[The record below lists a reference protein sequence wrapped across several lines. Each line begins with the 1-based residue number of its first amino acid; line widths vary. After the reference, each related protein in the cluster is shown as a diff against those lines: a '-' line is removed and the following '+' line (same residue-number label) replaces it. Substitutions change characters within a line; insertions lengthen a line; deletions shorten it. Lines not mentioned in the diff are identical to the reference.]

1 MRNIRTCESALLNTG
16 GSTCQIDWGRVKGCI
31 IVEKGQK
38 LPAELT
44 KETLEELCHADR
56 PGRVYPIPSFVE
68 YAKNGGEPQ
77 VNAVG
82 YGPSQY
88 NGMSA
93 ETETFTLPKF
103 DETLNAK
110 LLQAATKEWDVY
122 FYDDKFLYGYND
134 GTDILAGMSM
144 STIYPAV
151 TPFSTSSSKST
162 MTVSFCHTDI
172 EDLLTHI
179 DFVKLNFNIKNGL
192 KGLTEVS
199 LVSKEA
205 NKYKLIEK
213 IGGYDLTPLH
223 GGAIAKAA
231 TEVLNGATSAT
242 YADGILTVVPA
253 GDGGTISL
261 KAPSVLY
268 ENGIKYIEG
277 VSA

>member
-16 GSTCQIDWGRVKGCI
+16 GSACQIDWGKIKGCI

-44 KETLEELCHADR
+44 KDKLEELCHADR

-77 VNAVG
+77 VGATG

-110 LLQAATKEWDVY
+110 LLKSANKEWDVY
-122 FYDDKFLYGYND
+122 FYDDKFIYGYND
-134 GTDILAGMSM
+134 GTDVLAGMPM
-144 STIYPAV
+144 STIYPTV
-151 TPFSTSSSKST
+151 TPFSSSSSKSA

-172 EDLLTHI
+172 EDLLMNV
-179 DFVKLNFNIKNGL
+179 DFIKPSFNVKNGL
-192 KGLTEVS
+192 KGLTEVV

-213 IGGYDLTPLH
+213 IGGYDLTPLY
-223 GGAIAKAA
+223 GDAIVKAA
-231 TEVLNGATSAT
+231 TEVLNGATSAS
-242 YADGILTVVPA
+242 YADGIITVVPKNG
-253 GDGGTISL
+253 GDAVSL
-261 KAPSVLY
+261 KAPSVLF

-277 VSA
+277 VSV